1 MRILRRGDHGRRLGS
16 GAAVGSRRLDD
27 RLKNLERARVGLA
40 TWILRLRICFRIAK
54 VDAPLR
60 ITTKTERINEPS
72 FLTTRRTGTCIAPP
86 SAGPRSACPGAPG
99 EIRRRACELLP
110 RPASRVSQSICR
122 L

>member
-72 FLTTRRTGTCIAPP
+72 FLTTRRKGNFILPPAAGHTSTSPVAPRG
-86 SAGPRSACPGAPG
+86 S
-99 EIRRRACELLP
+99 
-110 RPASRVSQSICR
+110 
-122 L
+122 